1 MPIFKKIRPVV
12 VELFSVDRRTD
23 MMKLTVAF
31 RNFANAPK
39 MTDKSCLRTQ
49 NHKSN
54 GHSIWITEST
64 EDNEGSVRRMLL
76 NWHKKVACIPTSV

>member
-1 MPIFKKIRPVV
+1 MSIFMKIRPAG

-31 RNFANAPK
+31 RNSANAQK

-49 NHKSN
+49 NY
-54 GHSIWITEST
+54 
-64 EDNEGSVRRMLL
+64 
-76 NWHKKVACIPTSV
+76 KVTVTQYE